1 MTKIYRSRTDRKITG
16 LCGGLAELFGIDATL
31 LRLLVVIAAF
41 FSGGVVIPLYF
52 LAVLVI
58 PNEPYTG
65 GPYGGGSGYAPEGGY
80 AHKWGYQYGSWK
92 DWKRA
97 EKHYRKAQ
105 KYGWAPQHD
114 NPNYEAEHAHDS
126 SGYRDSAGSNLDD
139 MMKDI
144 EKKAMRKEIEELRA
158 KVAQFEKQQNQTKGD
173 V

>member
-1 MTKIYRSRTDRKITG
+1 MTKIYRSRTDRQITG

-41 FSGGVVIPLYF
+41 FSAGVVIPLYF
-52 LAVLVI
+52 LAALVI
-58 PNEPYTG
+58 PNEPYSG
-65 GPYGGGSGYAPEGGY
+65 GPYGGGPGYASEGGFG
-80 AHKWGYQYGSWK
+80 HKWGSCK

-114 NPNYEAEHAHDS
+114 NPAYEREYAQPA
-126 SGYRDSAGSNLDD
+126 SGYGEPARSSLDD

-144 EKKAMRKEIEELRA
+144 EKKALRKEIEELRA
-158 KVAQFEKQQNQTKGD
+158 KVAQYEKQQNQPKGD